1 MTVTESKSKS
11 PETLPDLLRTLE
23 RSQDLRP
30 LARECGLSVRELRKR
45 LGRWRRELAAE
56 PATGPGAPGAPGAPA
71 TPATPGTA
79 GAGPNAATP
88 TAGAAAKG
96 AARFPALPRAADLD
110 ACPLPETGSA
120 VLEIASDGA
129 SRGNPGPAAVGVV
142 FRQKDGPAL
151 CEHAEAIGRATN
163 NQAEYRAVLA
173 ALEHCDRWGVG
184 RVHLLVDSE
193 LVVRQLNGRYRV
205 KSQDLLP
212 LYQQVMHLAR
222 RLREFRVRHVPRGR
236 NAHADHLANRALD
249 SAG

>member
-1 MTVTESKSKS
+1 VTVSESKS
-11 PETLPDLLRTLE
+11 PENLPELLRTLE

-45 LGRWRRELAAE
+45 LGRWRRELAVDGGGGE
-56 PATGPGAPGAPGAPA
+56 ATGGSAAPGTPGQAQAGPVAGAPA
-71 TPATPGTA
+71 AATARKPATKT
-79 GAGPNAATP
+79 
-88 TAGAAAKG
+88 K
-96 AARFPALPRAADLD
+96 FPELPAAADLPE
-110 ACPLPETGSA
+110 CPLPREGSP
-120 VLEIASDGA
+120 VLEISSDGA
-129 SRGNPGPAAVGVV
+129 SRGNPGPASIGVV
-142 FRQKDGPAL
+142 FRQKDGPEL

-193 LVVRQLNGRYRV
+193 LVARQLTGVYRV

-212 LYQQVMHLAR
+212 IYQQVMHLAR
-222 RLREFRVRHVPRGR
+222 RLREFRVRHVPRAR

-249 SAG
+249 QAGG